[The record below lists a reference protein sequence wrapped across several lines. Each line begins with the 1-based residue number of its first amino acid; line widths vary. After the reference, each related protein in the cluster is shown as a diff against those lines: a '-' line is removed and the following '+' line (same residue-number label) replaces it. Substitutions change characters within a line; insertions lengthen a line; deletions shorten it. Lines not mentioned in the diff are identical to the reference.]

1 MTLTLNPK
9 PNPKPKP
16 KPKPKPNPNPT
27 PTPTPTLTLTRHAY
41 ELEKFLRVAFSHPA
55 VAGITLGDF
64 WDKSAERKGSGLY
77 AEDKAPKHASNPE
90 PNPNHPDPDP
100 DPDH

>member
-1 MTLTLNPK
+1 M
-9 PNPKPKP
+9 
-16 KPKPKPNPNPT
+16 
-27 PTPTPTLTLTRHAY
+27 
-41 ELEKFLRVAFSHPA
+41 
-55 VAGITLGDF
+55 AGITLGDF

-100 DPDH
+100 DH